1 MLKRHPSLSHAL
13 LASALLL
20 AGLAQA
26 EPAALDDTELADVSG
41 RHGALLNIS
50 LRNNV
55 NVDTSGTLTP
65 IGCTLVVNTPNPCR
79 FGLEFAARSGV
90 WLMLKE
96 FYGTLE
102 IKDMRLDAGF
112 LPQAV
117 TDDADASRF
126 RDTGNNCLILV
137 AGCTPRSTSTTNFP
151 VVKVTYP
158 NADTPATYDDL
169 HSFLNIG
176 RAWLEFDNGA
186 TPGYQRDTS
195 TNSAFGVRM
204 SDSRSLNHAA
214 DMRLRGTG
222 YVFGF

>member
-1 MLKRHPSLSHAL
+1 MLKRLRRLSRAW
-13 LASALLL
+13 LASALLPASL
-20 AGLAQA
+20 AHA
-26 EPAALDDTELADVSG
+26 EPAALDDAELAGVSG
-41 RHGALLNIS
+41 RHGVLLNIS

-55 NVDTSGTLTP
+55 SASGTP

-79 FGLEFAARSGV
+79 LGLEFAARGGV

-96 FYGTLE
+96 YYGTLE

-112 LPQAV
+112 LPQAS
-117 TDDADASRF
+117 TTYADASRF
-126 RDTGNNCLILV
+126 RDASSNCLILV
-137 AGCTPRSTSTTNFP
+137 AGCTPRSTTTTHFP
-151 VVKVTYP
+151 VIKATYP
-158 NADTPATYDDL
+158 NADAPATYDDL

-195 TNSAFGVRM
+195 TNSVFGVRM
-204 SDSRSLNHAA
+204 SDSRGLNHAA

>member
-1 MLKRHPSLSHAL
+1 MLKCLPTRPCAW
-13 LASALLL
+13 LAGVLLL
-20 AGLAQA
+20 AGLAHA
-26 EPAALDDTELADVSG
+26 EPAALDDAELAGVSG
-41 RHGALLNIS
+41 RHGVLLNIS

-55 NVDTSGTLTP
+55 NASGTP
-65 IGCTLVVNTPNPCR
+65 SGCTLVINTPNPCR
-79 FGLEFAARSGV
+79 LGLEFAARGGV

-96 FYGTLE
+96 YYGTLE

-112 LPQAV
+112 LPQTTTAY
-117 TDDADASRF
+117 ADASRF
-126 RDTGNNCLILV
+126 RDASNNCLILV

-195 TNSAFGVRM
+195 SNSVFGVRM
-204 SDSRSLNHAA
+204 SDSRGLNHAA
-214 DMRLRGTG
+214 DMRLKGTG